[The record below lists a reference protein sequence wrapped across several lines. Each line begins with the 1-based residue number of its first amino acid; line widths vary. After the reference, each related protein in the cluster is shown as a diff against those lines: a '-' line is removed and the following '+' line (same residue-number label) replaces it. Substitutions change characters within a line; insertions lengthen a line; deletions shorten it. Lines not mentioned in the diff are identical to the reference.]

1 MVFPVSERVLS
12 NSCKV
17 GPFSQPV
24 TIEILFDDNLLNIFR
39 QYLDASPRS
48 WPMLASVCKKWR
60 QIILT
65 SPLGLNLRLYC
76 THGTPVLKAI
86 DCWPALPVVVR
97 YGGFPNLDPPAPE
110 DDDNI
115 IAALK
120 ESGRVNSINLTVTNS
135 LQGKLSA
142 ISEPF
147 SELEEL
153 ALLSQDNMPR
163 TLPSTFR
170 WGPHLRTVHLTG
182 IALPSFPQLILPSQ
196 GLVDLQLHEIPS
208 AGYFSPEAFAN
219 ALSGMGHLQSLSLHF
234 LSFPPRRNYLSLP
247 PSGERFVLPSLTRLK
262 YRGTSR
268 YLDTFVARID
278 AHRLGDID
286 IVFFNQPTMDA
297 LQLGRF
303 IERTEMRTSLSHAD
317 IRMSEHAI
325 SFASLS
331 TSTPFQIQVSCKQLD
346 WQLFSMAQ
354 ILNRFSSFISR
365 VQNLG
370 IKTTE
375 LPGQNDVGGELW
387 RELVRS
393 FGCATDVSV
402 AGGHW
407 SNILC
412 ALGPADGGNTTV
424 LPALRNLRVKNPM
437 AIHRVGPSWDTVQ
450 SFIASRSLPDRSN
463 QPSYQCHICSA
474 SFGQPQELQRH
485 LGDKHVC
492 RIVCSYCD
500 DFECLPGRNDLF
512 PEHLDRQHPDVA
524 FKDTLMSNRSL
535 RRLRPSQLDNLVSR
549 HSSLRISAI
558 VAPSTTT
565 TAPHSQ

>member
-1 MVFPVSERVLS
+1 
-12 NSCKV
+12 
-17 GPFSQPV
+17 
-24 TIEILFDDNLLNIFR
+24 
-39 QYLDASPRS
+39 
-48 WPMLASVCKKWR
+48 
-60 QIILT
+60 
-65 SPLGLNLRLYC
+65 
-76 THGTPVLKAI
+76 
-86 DCWPALPVVVR
+86 
-97 YGGFPNLDPPAPE
+97 
-110 DDDNI
+110 
-115 IAALK
+115 
-120 ESGRVNSINLTVTNS
+120 
-135 LQGKLSA
+135 
-142 ISEPF
+142 
-147 SELEEL
+147 
-153 ALLSQDNMPR
+153 
-163 TLPSTFR
+163 
-170 WGPHLRTVHLTG
+170 
-182 IALPSFPQLILPSQ
+182 
-196 GLVDLQLHEIPS
+196 
-208 AGYFSPEAFAN
+208 
-219 ALSGMGHLQSLSLHF
+219 
-234 LSFPPRRNYLSLP
+234 
-247 PSGERFVLPSLTRLK
+247 
-262 YRGTSR
+262 
-268 YLDTFVARID
+268 
-278 AHRLGDID
+278 
-286 IVFFNQPTMDA
+286 MDA
-297 LQLGRF
+297 LQLARF
-303 IERTEMRTSLSHAD
+303 IKRTEMRTSLSHAD

-393 FGCATDVSV
+393 FGCVTDVSV

-412 ALGPADGGNTTV
+412 ALGPANGGNTTV

-492 RIVCSYCD
+492 QIVCSYCN
-500 DFECLPGRNDLF
+500 DFVCLPGHNDLF

-524 FKDTLMSNRSL
+524 FKDTLTSNRSL